1 MSGETGMRASLL
13 RLIVRVVGI
22 ALVIVLAGS
31 LALRLHGRKRLAVA
45 EGEFRRA
52 ASQFDADACR
62 SVNVPDAENA
72 SIWLRAGA
80 DALVLSQADKVLMA
94 DLASLPV
101 ARWTPEQKAALN
113 RLADGNA
120 PGIELL
126 ARGAGLKRSSYGLNG
141 TESDEERK
149 VALPLL
155 PLINSARLLQPA
167 ARLALAEGKVDRFLE
182 LAGAIAAVAASTER
196 EAPLTSLLIGSAAEK
211 IMLTAVADAVADPT
225 LDDAALARLEEIL
238 VDVDLR
244 TAWRRSVVCNRR
256 AVDTRVG
263 DAAVAGDV
271 WPGLL
276 RVVLGASL
284 WDAPYVEVQARLL
297 SAFDEPYGLGRTGE
311 SVRNIRIWPLGPQM
325 LFMVPNLVNAAGRCQ
340 VVASERRLASLAIRL
355 RRQALRSGS
364 YPASLLGVAG
374 GEGPDPFSGRNLSYE
389 LRPDGSARLAV
400 PGGEV
405 LWDKLNPTIHFP
417 GPFTWEL
424 PALNPSR

>member
-1 MSGETGMRASLL
+1 MSGETGMRTSLL
-13 RLIVRVVGI
+13 RLAVRIVGI

-52 ASQFDADACR
+52 ASQFEADACR
-62 SVNVPDAENA
+62 SLNVPDAENA

-80 DALVLSQADKVLMA
+80 NALVLSQADKALLA

-101 ARWTPEQKAALN
+101 ARWTPEQKAALG

-182 LAGAIAAVAASTER
+182 LTGAIAAVAVSTER
-196 EAPLTSLLIGSAAEK
+196 EAPLISPLIGLAAEK

-244 TAWRRSVVCNRR
+244 TAWRRSVVCGRR
-256 AVDTRVG
+256 GVDTRVG
-263 DAAVAGDV
+263 DAAVEGDV

-284 WDAPYVEVQARLL
+284 WDAPYVEVHARLL

-325 LFMVPNLVNAAGRCQ
+325 FMVPNLVNAAGRFQ

-374 GEGPDPFSGRNLSYE
+374 GEGPDPFSGRSLSYE
-389 LRPDGSARLAV
+389 VRPDGSARLAV